1 MIIDKYIELSGGC
14 ILDDNTVLLKSSDGH
29 LRYDAKHTEFSIWS
43 SDESKPVLESLIIK
57 SFTKFLVRYKSP
69 QDKFNG
75 ACVLSD
81 NEEIIFIQG
90 NTFWKERIKGVREN
104 SELNSLS
111 VIDGSLWVCGDDGVV
126 YRRVKKNQWISVDDA
141 IKLKYTFV
149 DLVRKSE
156 EYTEKRKIEN
166 ISLVDSIIE
175 WETSEKFKYTDHRR
189 LWRIC
194 GNRQDNIYACGS
206 VNTNKSK
213 DGLLFHFNG
222 LEWKEIDIPQTTT
235 LCAIYV
241 DDKITLVGGQDGHI
255 LESLDGEFFRDIS
268 RPKDLMTIGSFARYG
283 VTIYI
288 GSDQGLLQYA
298 HDGITKPDISAY
310 ICDVDPDILTDS
322 VSIDILGDYM
332 LLITQYSAYR
342 YCFKTKKCE
351 LLVKF
356 TGHKTEV
363 VNDEQ

>member
-14 ILDDNTVLLKSSDGH
+14 IFDDNTVLLKSSDGH
-29 LRYDAKHTEFSIWS
+29 LRYDAKHTEVSIWS
-43 SDESKPVLESLIIK
+43 GDESKPVFKSIIIK
-57 SFTKFLVRYKSP
+57 SSTRFLIRYKEP
-69 QDKFNG
+69 QNDFDG
-75 ACVLSD
+75 VCLLSD

-90 NTFWKERIKGVREN
+90 NTFWKEKIKRVRQN

-126 YRRVKKNQWISVDDA
+126 YKRVKNKQWLSVDDA

-156 EYTEKRKIEN
+156 EFTEKRKNEN
-166 ISLVDSIIE
+166 VSFLDSIIE
-175 WETSEKFKYTDHRR
+175 WETSEKFKYTDHRK

-206 VNTNKSK
+206 VNTSKSK
-213 DGLLFHFNG
+213 DGLLFHYNG
-222 LEWKEIDIPQTTT
+222 LEWKKINIPQTTT

-241 DDKITLVGGQDGHI
+241 DDSLTLVGGQDGHI
-255 LESLDGEFFRDIS
+255 LESLDGESFRDIS

-283 VTIYI
+283 DTIYI
-288 GSDQGLLQYA
+288 GSDQGLFQYA
-298 HDGITKPDISAY
+298 HEGITKPDIAEY
-310 ICDVDPDILTDS
+310 ISDVEPDILVDS

-332 LLITQYSAYR
+332 LLLTQCSAYR
-342 YCFKTKKCE
+342 YCFKTNKCE

-356 TGHKTEV
+356 TGHKTKV
-363 VNDEQ
+363 IDD